1 MRDIK
6 INIENLLIGKKKII
20 TNTDFIISSN
30 KKYGLIGKMVL
41 ERLLL

>member
-6 INIENLLIGKKKII
+6 INIENLLIGEKKII

-30 KKYGLIGKMVL
+30 KKYGGIL
-41 ERLLL
+41 RLFSQHKK

>member
-6 INIENLLIGKKKII
+6 INIENLLIGEKKII

-30 KKYGLIGKMVL
+30 KKYGGENNLKIIFPA
-41 ERLLL
+41 